1 MLAAYRMKNPSLG
14 CCFIQYK
21 VIMKP
26 LTLAIVATIS
36 TSVCAQDA
44 PRSYL
49 PKTELSKYIFEKL
62 DITTFRSSLGP
73 LRTFGQRHIAELGL
87 TATKQ
92 AKNLLAIETKDWL
105 YEFEIIRV
113 ADVNG
118 DGLVDIEVCF
128 RDKAKMASYNTQEPL
143 LLSQFEKDGPL
154 IAINFQVDGCEEY
167 AL

>member
-1 MLAAYRMKNPSLG
+1 
-14 CCFIQYK
+14 
-21 VIMKP
+21 MKP
-26 LTLAIVATIS
+26 LIFAVVAIIS
-36 TSVCAQDA
+36 TCVCAQDA
-44 PRSYL
+44 QRSYL
-49 PKTELSKYIFEKL
+49 PKTELPKYIFEKL

-73 LRTFGQRHIAELGL
+73 LRTIGQRHIGELGL

-92 AKNLLAIETKDWL
+92 AKNLLAIETEDWL

-113 ADVNG
+113 ADING

>member
-1 MLAAYRMKNPSLG
+1 
-14 CCFIQYK
+14 
-21 VIMKP
+21 MKP
-26 LTLAIVATIS
+26 LTFAVVAIIS
-36 TSVCAQDA
+36 TCISTCVCAQDA
-44 PRSYL
+44 QRSYL

-73 LRTFGQRHIAELGL
+73 LRTIGQRHSGELGL

-92 AKNLLAIETKDWL
+92 AKNLLAIETEDWL

-113 ADVNG
+113 ADING